1 MRDLM
6 EILRIAGVIALV
18 CVAGALATPPGRI
31 PLALR
36 GLVKVLN
43 AVPSPS
49 RRPAVSG
56 DPHSR
61 ASRRDGDGTVSPG
74 KRLLAFVLVI
84 TAILLALI

>member
-36 GLVKVLN
+36 GIMKIM
-43 AVPSPS
+43 
-49 RRPAVSG
+49 RQ
-56 DPHSR
+56 DDSR
-61 ASRRDGDGTVSPG
+61 AVAASATGASVPLAR
-74 KRLLAFVLVI
+74 KLLAFVLVL